1 MDNLLSSFG
10 VVSYISEGILI
21 VQLQSDLYTEVIE
34 ALRTDI
40 VFKLHSTP
48 QKIKGL
54 IIDVS
59 KINLLDCM
67 DMAVLEKMLQVAT
80 ALKIPAILSGVHRH
94 IVMTLSDMGY
104 NIKNITSTATIEQ
117 ATKALQH
124 DTTH

>member
-59 KINLLDCM
+59 KINLLDFI
-67 DMAVLEKMLQVAT
+67 DIAFF
-80 ALKIPAILSGVHRH
+80 
-94 IVMTLSDMGY
+94 
-104 NIKNITSTATIEQ
+104 
-117 ATKALQH
+117 
-124 DTTH
+124 